1 MAIEIKKE
9 KNLIYFQ
16 DTEKTKPYTLD
27 LNTMTFYGLSGKVV
41 QRNPISRR
49 IEVAL
54 NSISQKKITYL
65 DEALRQMFCN
75 EGSYVSYYKKYKEE
89 LLVADSL
96 TNAKVPY
103 VRIYN
108 SDLPIIKKNMKEFR
122 EFVERKQAGE
132 NLNIRTF
139 FRELEYNKFLK
150 EYNLTADT
158 ISMEEF
164 ESISNIEIIKKNISH
179 YCYAIHRAYIK
190 EFFDFA
196 YGYAN
201 CSYTRNTL
209 RRYYEECEMLGKEPV
224 KINNLVREIVETHRQ
239 YELRK
244 QEFDTARMKQ
254 NYEKQAKA
262 FDFTYGDYTIV
273 VPKTP
278 TDIIDEGENMHH
290 CVGSYAGDVVN
301 NKTYIVFVR
310 HKDTPEQ
317 CYITAQ
323 VSLKGNLG
331 QYYLAYD
338 NRVSNDTDLAFKR
351 AFAEHLALNWIRE

>member
-27 LNTMTFYGLSGKVV
+27 LNTMTFYGLSGKTIV
-41 QRNPISRR
+41 RNPISRR
-49 IEVAL
+49 IEIAL
-54 NSISQKKITYL
+54 NGISRKKITYL
-65 DEALRQMFCN
+65 EEALRQMFCN
-75 EGSYVSYYKKYKEE
+75 EGSYVSYYKKHQEE

-96 TNAKVPY
+96 TNLNIPY
-103 VRIYN
+103 VYIYN
-108 SDLPIIKKNMKEFR
+108 SDLPLVKKNIKEFR
-122 EFVERKQAGE
+122 EFIERKQAGE
-132 NLNIRTF
+132 DLNVRTF
-139 FRELEYNKFLK
+139 FRELNYNKFLK
-150 EYNLTADT
+150 EYNLTIDT
-158 ISMEEF
+158 MSMEEY
-164 ESISNIEIIKKNISH
+164 ENIAKTEIIKKNISH
-179 YCYAIHRAYIK
+179 YCYAIHRAYLK
-190 EFFDFA
+190 EFMDFA
-196 YGYAN
+196 YGYSNFYA
-201 CSYTRNTL
+201 RNAL
-209 RRYYEECEMLGKEPV
+209 KRYYEECELLDKEPV

-262 FDFTYGDYTIV
+262 FDFTYGDYTVV

-278 TDIIDEGENMHH
+278 KDIIDEGENMHH
-290 CVGSYAGDVVN
+290 CVGGYVGDVVN
-301 NKTYIVFVR
+301 NNTYIIFVR
-310 HKDTPEQ
+310 HKDTPDK

-323 VSLKGNLG
+323 VHTNGRLG

-351 AFAEHLALNWIRE
+351 AFAEHLAINWVKE

>member
-41 QRNPISRR
+41 LRNPISRR

-54 NSISQKKITYL
+54 NSISRKKITYL

-75 EGSYVSYYKKYKEE
+75 EGSYVSQYKKHKEE

-103 VRIYN
+103 VYICN
-108 SDLPIIKKNMKEFR
+108 SDLLFIKKNMKEFR
-122 EFVERKQAGE
+122 EFIARIQAGE
-132 NLNIRTF
+132 SLNVRTF
-139 FRELEYNKFLK
+139 FRELNYNKFLK
-150 EYNLTADT
+150 EYNLTADI
-158 ISMEEF
+158 ISMEEY
-164 ESISNIEIIKKNISH
+164 ENISNRDIIKKNISH
-179 YCYAIHRAYIK
+179 YCYAIHRAYLK
-190 EFFDFA
+190 EFMDFA
-196 YGYAN
+196 YGYSN
-201 CSYTRNTL
+201 SYARNVL
-209 RRYYEECEMLGKEPV
+209 QKYYEECEMLGKEPV

-244 QEFDTARMKQ
+244 QEFDTAKMKQ

-278 TDIIDEGENMHH
+278 TDIIDEGNNMHH
-290 CVGSYAGDVVN
+290 CVGSYIGDVVN
-301 NKTYIVFVR
+301 NYTYIVFVR
-310 HKDTPEQ
+310 HKDTPDK

-323 VSLKGNLG
+323 VRTNGTLG

-338 NRVSNDTDLAFKR
+338 HRVSNDTDLAFKR
-351 AFAEHLALNWIRE
+351 AFAEHLAMNWVKE

>member
-27 LNTMTFYGLSGKVV
+27 LNTMSFYGLSGKVIL
-41 QRNPISRR
+41 RNPISRR
-49 IEVAL
+49 IASAL
-54 NSISQKKITYL
+54 CQIPTNKKTYL
-65 DEALRQMFCN
+65 TTALLQVMDN
-75 EGSYVSYYKKYKEE
+75 EGSYVSYYKKHKEE

-103 VRIYN
+103 VHIYN

-132 NLNIRTF
+132 NINIRTF
-139 FRELEYNKFLK
+139 FREIEYNKFLK
-150 EYNLTADT
+150 EYNLTNDT
-158 ISMEEF
+158 LSMEEYDY
-164 ESISNIEIIKKNISH
+164 ISNNEIIKKNISH

-201 CSYTRNTL
+201 CSYTRNSL
-209 RRYYEECEMLGKEPV
+209 QKYYEECEMLGKEPV

-244 QEFDTARMKQ
+244 REFDTMRMKQ

-278 TDIIDEGENMHH
+278 TDIIDEGDNMHH
-290 CVGSYAGDVVN
+290 CVGSYVGDVVN

-310 HKDTPEQ
+310 HKDTPDK

-323 VSLKGNLG
+323 VSLKGTLG

-338 NRVSNDTDLAFKR
+338 NRISNDTDLAFKR
-351 AFAEHLALNWIRE
+351 AFAEHLALNWVRE

>member
-16 DTEKTKPYTLD
+16 DSEKTKPYTLD

-49 IEVAL
+49 IEIAL
-54 NSISQKKITYL
+54 NGISQKQITYL
-65 DEALRQMFCN
+65 DEALRQMFRN
-75 EGSYVSYYKKYKEE
+75 EGSYVSQYKKHKET

-103 VRIYN
+103 VYLYN
-108 SDLPIIKKNMKEFR
+108 SDLLIIKNNMKEFR
-122 EFVERKQAGE
+122 EFIERKQAGE

-139 FRELEYNKFLK
+139 FQELNYNKFLK
-150 EYNLTADT
+150 EYNLTTDT
-158 ISMEEF
+158 ISIEEY
-164 ESISNIEIIKKNISH
+164 ESISNTEIIKKNISH
-179 YCYAIHRAYIK
+179 YCYAIHRAYLK
-190 EFFDFA
+190 EFMDFI
-196 YGYAN
+196 YGYSNYSCA
-201 CSYTRNTL
+201 RNTL
-209 RRYYEECEMLGKEPV
+209 KKYYEECEMLGKEPV

-244 QEFDTARMKQ
+244 QEFDIARMKQ

-262 FDFTYGDYTIV
+262 FDFTYGDYIVV

-278 TDIIDEGENMHH
+278 TDIIDEGNNMHH
-290 CVGSYAGDVVN
+290 CVGSYVGDVVDN
-301 NKTYIVFVR
+301 RTYIVFVR
-310 HKDTPEQ
+310 HKDTPDK

-323 VSLKGNLG
+323 VHIDGRLG
-331 QYYLAYD
+331 QYYLAHD
-338 NRVSNDTDLAFKR
+338 RRVSNDTDLAFKE
-351 AFAEHLALNWIRE
+351 AFIKHLIMNWVRE

>member
-1 MAIEIKKE
+1 MAIKIKKE

-27 LNTMTFYGLSGKVV
+27 LNTMTFYGLSGKTIV
-41 QRNPISRR
+41 RNPISRR

-54 NSISQKKITYL
+54 SSIPCTKMTYL

-75 EGSYVSYYKKYKEE
+75 EGSYVHMYSRHKEE

-96 TNAKVPY
+96 TNAKIPY
-103 VRIYN
+103 VHIYN
-108 SDLPIIKKNMKEFR
+108 SDLTFIKKNMKEFR

-139 FRELEYNKFLK
+139 FRELNYNKFLK
-150 EYNLTADT
+150 EYNLTTDA
-158 ISMEEF
+158 ISMEEY
-164 ESISNIEIIKKNISH
+164 ESVSNIEIIKKNISH
-179 YCYAIHRAYIK
+179 YCYAIRRAYLK
-190 EFFDFA
+190 EFMDFA
-196 YGYAN
+196 YGYSN
-201 CSYTRNTL
+201 SYGRNAL
-209 RRYYEECEMLGKEPV
+209 KRYYEECELLEKEPV

-244 QEFDTARMKQ
+244 QEFDTAKMKQ

-262 FDFTYGDYTIV
+262 FDFTYGDYTV
-273 VPKTP
+273 VIPKTP
-278 TDIIDEGENMHH
+278 KDIIDEGNNMHH
-290 CVGSYAGDVVN
+290 CVGGYVGSVVN
-301 NKTYIVFVR
+301 NETYIVFVR
-310 HKDTPEQ
+310 HKDTPDK

-323 VSLKGNLG
+323 VSPNGTLG

-351 AFAEHLALNWIRE
+351 AFAVHLALNWVR